1 MKSLQ
6 SLMIVLCAA
15 SLAGLFVLTA
25 PGCESTKTRNDVL
38 VDIAV
43 SQGVIR
49 YVEAGATAVED
60 ADRRERLIT
69 ALSVARQF
77 VGADSP
83 ALGSNWADEFV
94 KLMDWDALS
103 VPDQILISQVLT
115 LVQQEIESRTA
126 NEVDVKVSL
135 ARLIDVAINTAG
147 RL

>member
-1 MKSLQ
+1 MNSLK
-6 SLMIVLCAA
+6 SLMIVLCAT

-25 PGCESTKTRNDVL
+25 PGCESTKTHNDVL

-43 SQGVIR
+43 TQGVVR

-60 ADRRERLIT
+60 AERRERLIA

-77 VGADSP
+77 IGSDSP
-83 ALGSNWADEFV
+83 ALGNDWADQFV
-94 KLMDWDALS
+94 KLMDWDAIS
-103 VPDQILISQVLT
+103 VPDQVLISQVLT

-126 NEVDVKVSL
+126 NEIEVKVSL